1 MSILFISPFRDCRGR
16 LASDVTLRHERK
28 LITLQARIAGARERA
43 RALGCWQTH
52 PSPLKLE
59 KHARVHPIR

>member
-1 MSILFISPFRDCRGR
+1 MSILFISPFRGCRGR

-43 RALGCWQTH
+43 SADGCWQTD
-52 PSPLKLE
+52 SCT
-59 KHARVHPIR
+59 